1 MAFGQAERMGGR
13 MLRFISNRG
22 TNCMKPQRWAK
33 PTPKQRPNA
42 PPNDHEYTSKHEIS
56 SGTADCPAT
65 KVIQVRHSWGETT
78 RGGLNEMRAVGS
90 AQRRNGS
97 KLTDHHPRRIAG

>member
-33 PTPKQRPNA
+33 PTPQ
-42 PPNDHEYTSKHEIS
+42 T
-56 SGTADCPAT
+56 AT
-65 KVIQVRHSWGETT
+65 KCSIKR
-78 RGGLNEMRAVGS
+78 
-90 AQRRNGS
+90 
-97 KLTDHHPRRIAG
+97 PRIHLKA